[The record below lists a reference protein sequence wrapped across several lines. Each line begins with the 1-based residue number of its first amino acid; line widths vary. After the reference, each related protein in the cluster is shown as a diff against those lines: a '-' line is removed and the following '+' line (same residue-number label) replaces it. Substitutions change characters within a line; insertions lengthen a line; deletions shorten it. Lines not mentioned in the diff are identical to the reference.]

1 MGKLDELLKDMR
13 AHRTDHG
20 RQTSDTVQAWA
31 DRLEQSLAESVIVPR
46 ELVDDD
52 LLRWVARRMDGLAR
66 DKRIAGLVR
75 TADETLAGLEDDS
88 HG

>member
-1 MGKLDELLKDMR
+1 MDKLSELLRDMR

-31 DRLEQSLAESVIVPR
+31 DRLEQGLVESVIVPR

-52 LLRWVARRMDGLAR
+52 LLRWAARRMEGLER

-75 TADETLAGLEDDS
+75 TADETLAGLEGDS
-88 HG
+88 YV